1 MSYGYSELYDYG
13 DVAVAG
19 GSAVEAREIP
29 TLRSINARLLREI
42 AILKQREAQAQ
53 QLANRDGLTGLYN
66 RRRMADVLDTA
77 IADASQQRHRVGL
90 LFIDLDGFKHV
101 NDQYGHA
108 MGDELLVSVAGRIA
122 TRARSGDIV
131 CRYGGDEFIVLLPR
145 VPDRPAAL
153 EVAATIAQ
161 RVALP
166 YRLDDEELKVTAAIG
181 VALYPDDGQDAAQLL
196 QSADEMMYRAKAMA
210 NPIEELAFPEVPA
223 RRRDDKCKP
232 RPRG

>member
-1 MSYGYSELYDYG
+1 MSYSRSEVYDYG
-13 DVAVAG
+13 DVAEAG
-19 GSAVEAREIP
+19 RSAVEAREIA
-29 TLRSINARLLREI
+29 TLRSVNARLLREI

-53 QLANRDGLTGLYN
+53 RLADRDGLTGLYN
-66 RRRMADVLDTA
+66 RRRMSKVLDTA
-77 IADASQQRHRVGL
+77 IVEALQQRHRVGL
-90 LFIDLDGFKHV
+90 LFIDLDGFKRI

-108 MGDELLVSVAGRIA
+108 MGDELLVGVAGRIA

-166 YRLDDEELKVTAAIG
+166 YRLDGEVLKVTAAIG
-181 VALYPDDGQDAAQLL
+181 VSLYPDDGEDPAQLL
-196 QSADEMMYRAKAMA
+196 QSADERMYRAKALV
-210 NPIEELAFPEVPA
+210 NPIERYAVPEAPA
-223 RRRDDKCKP
+223 RRRDDYKP
-232 RPRG
+232 RPDG